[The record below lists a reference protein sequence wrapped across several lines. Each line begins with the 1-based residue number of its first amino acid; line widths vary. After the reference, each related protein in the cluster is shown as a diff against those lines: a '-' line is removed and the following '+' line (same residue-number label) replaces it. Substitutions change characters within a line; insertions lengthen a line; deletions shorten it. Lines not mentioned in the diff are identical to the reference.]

1 MTDFVTL
8 SCPSCGGKLEIT
20 KDIERFACAHCGQEH
35 IVRRSG
41 GIVSLS
47 PVVDALNKVG
57 VGVDKTAAELAIV
70 RLQKEI
76 DTFQVAKANLLQSSP
91 QPTLN
96 PLSILSI
103 FLLVLGFLLSCLMIF
118 GMANGGGGS
127 SAVILV
133 VFDLL
138 LLAGGGWGLL
148 PLLPNTKKRWQNTTG
163 AQLKYIDD
171 QIAIKSAELQRY
183 QKVVSQQ

>member
-1 MTDFVTL
+1 MPDFVTL
-8 SCPSCGGKLEIT
+8 TCPSCGGKLEIT
-20 KDIERFACAHCGQEH
+20 PDIDHFACSHCGREH
-35 IVRRSG
+35 IVKRSG
-41 GIVSLS
+41 SIVSLS
-47 PVVDALNKVG
+47 PVVDAIKQVG

-76 DTFQVAKANLLQSSP
+76 YTFQAEKVNLLQTSP

-96 PLSILSI
+96 LLSI
-103 FLLVLGFLLSCLMIF
+103 FLLVLGFLLSCLTIF

-133 VFDLL
+133 VVDLF
-138 LLAGGGWGLL
+138 LLAVGGWGLL
-148 PLLPNTKKRWQNTTG
+148 PLLPKTKKRWQNATG
-163 AQLKYIDD
+163 AKLKYIDD

-183 QKVVSQQ
+183 QKVVSG